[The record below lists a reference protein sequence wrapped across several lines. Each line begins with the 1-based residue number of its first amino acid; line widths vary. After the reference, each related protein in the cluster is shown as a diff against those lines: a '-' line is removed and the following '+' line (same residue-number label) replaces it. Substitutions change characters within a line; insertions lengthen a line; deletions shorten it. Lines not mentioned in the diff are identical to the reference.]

1 MHRLEYA
8 LATLG
13 QSLENT
19 DENLADLVTRLA
31 SDSSR
36 YQPPGDDDQG
46 ISETLVKKIE
56 ALNSN
61 KTEK

>member
-13 QSLENT
+13 QSIENT
-19 DENLADLVTRLA
+19 DQNLADLVIRLA

-46 ISETLVKKIE
+46 ISETLIKKIE

>member
-19 DENLADLVTRLA
+19 DQNLADLVTRLA

-36 YQPPGDDDQG
+36 YQPPGGDDQG
-46 ISETLVKKIE
+46 ISETVVKQIE

-61 KTEK
+61 KAEK